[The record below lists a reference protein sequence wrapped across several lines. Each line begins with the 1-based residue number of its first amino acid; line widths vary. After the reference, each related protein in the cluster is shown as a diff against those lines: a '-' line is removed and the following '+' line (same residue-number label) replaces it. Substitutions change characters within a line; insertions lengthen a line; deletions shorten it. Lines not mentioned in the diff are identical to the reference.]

1 LHRPRLPGSELRHLA
16 EEARVVLIN
25 NDAVGLA
32 RVLISSGAALAEGI
46 RHLASEGIQSIC
58 YVGGPQQSWSEHER
72 RTTVIEVAEQLGMTT
87 ELLQVLSGTY
97 AEARGLSENVIT
109 SGAQAVIAFDDV
121 IAHGVLDGLD
131 DHGVRVPHDIRVL
144 GCDDA
149 LPIQTR
155 PRLSTIRL
163 QSEAAV
169 RAAIRML
176 TDAGQTVQEQRI
188 EFPGELKL
196 RETT

>member
-1 LHRPRLPGSELRHLA
+1 
-16 EEARVVLIN
+16 
-25 NDAVGLA
+25 
-32 RVLISSGAALAEGI
+32 
-46 RHLASEGIQSIC
+46 
-58 YVGGPQQSWSEHER
+58 
-72 RTTVIEVAEQLGMTT
+72 VIEVAEQLGMTT